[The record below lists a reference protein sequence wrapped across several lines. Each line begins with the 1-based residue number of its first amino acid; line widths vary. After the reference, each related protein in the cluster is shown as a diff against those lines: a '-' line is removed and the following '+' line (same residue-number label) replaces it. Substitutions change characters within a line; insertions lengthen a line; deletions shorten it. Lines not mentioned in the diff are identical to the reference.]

1 MAPWSPIRRDRETPA
16 PESCRADAYRRL
28 VFIEGAAHRQ
38 GPVRGRTLAGRGSL
52 LDGSFRFLAQ
62 VHPPSR
68 HRTRAE
74 GGNADDQG
82 TIREIII
89 GAIPLEELNEKVE
102 SLLEAAA

>member
-1 MAPWSPIRRDRETPA
+1 MKAQLTVKDPS
-16 PESCRADAYRRL
+16 
-28 VFIEGAAHRQ
+28 GAGHWQAGDPFLT
-38 GPVRGRTLAGRGSL
+38 GPFA
-52 LDGSFRFLAQ
+52 FWPQ

-102 SLLEAAA
+102 SLLEAAE